1 VPELTTAV
9 QDGALRIPEAVDQAT
24 ALELRKSFARA
35 LGFDPNNVT
44 RIEFT
49 VHEIRVWTYDKPTR
63 RTDELIMDT
72 RGKATTPWKI
82 NRSTAYGHGDRLV
95 RGPQTNG

>member
-1 VPELTTAV
+1 MTGAEDGAPQVPEPVDYNTAM
-9 QDGALRIPEAVDQAT
+9 
-24 ALELRKSFARA
+24 ELRKSFARS

-49 VHEIRVWTYDKPTR
+49 VHEIRVWTYDKETR

-72 RGKATTPWKI
+72 RGKTTTPWKI
-82 NRSTAYGHGDRLV
+82 NRSTAYGHGGRLV
-95 RGPQTNG
+95 RGPQSNG

>member
-1 VPELTTAV
+1 MTGPHEGTPEL
-9 QDGALRIPEAVDQAT
+9 PEPVDYAT
-24 ALELRKSFARA
+24 ALELRKSFAGS

-49 VHEIRVWTYDKPTR
+49 AHDIRVWTYDKPTR

-72 RGKATTPWKI
+72 RNKATTPWKI
-82 NRSTAYGHGDRLV
+82 NRSTAYGHGNRLV
-95 RGPQTNG
+95 RGPQ